1 MRVASVSRS
10 IVLGGW
16 LLALW
21 WLGTGEPAVI
31 VLTASL
37 LAVWAASLARDVHRE
52 SGRRLG
58 S

>member
-1 MRVASVSRS
+1 VSRS

-21 WLGTGEPAVI
+21 WRGTGEPAVI

-37 LAVWAASLARDVHRE
+37 LAVWAASLARDVHR

-58 S
+58 T